1 MTNAYNEKQWA
12 PSHYGQMFTKSR
24 NWILR
29 LVDGGLV
36 LFVGGKVKIR
46 LSLDGRG
53 RPLIKQGVLW
63 ADITFRPGQPDE
75 IRIDGLPNERARELE
90 EAIATCERPYLF
102 KLAYS
107 QIMTWLQQDGAHL
120 AQCEKDGRWIPQ
132 SWQTAFESRRP
143 RLELSDEQL
152 WKAFRDPSVRARLP
166 DETDYVESV
175 LKIWRRDWPAYW
187 AQKNEEHMRRE
198 LAACKDLF
206 DQVESQPLTEE
217 QARAVICFDDR
228 VLVVASAGSGKTS
241 TMVAK
246 AAYAI
251 HRGIVRPD
259 EILLLAF
266 NKKAADELQQRA
278 GKSFNRL
285 GMADVVVEAR
295 TFHALGLSIIGKATG
310 EKPDVPDWAIDA
322 QPGQRKLTEII
333 DRLKD
338 SSPTFRTNWDL
349 FRIVFGRDL
358 PKFGEQG
365 NPDAVDSRANT
376 KIKTIDG
383 KFVRSQEECFI
394 ANWLFYQGVR
404 YAYERPYEHKTR
416 TAEHRQYK
424 PDFYYPDIGL
434 YHEHFALDDNGE
446 PPPHFENYLSGVVWK
461 REEHQRRGTQLIE
474 TTSQQIRT
482 GEIVQYLEHALTS
495 RGIVLDP
502 DPERPVPEYGQPPMD
517 SALLTRLVRSFI
529 VHTKSNC
536 LTVDDMR
543 KRLDGMPK
551 DTFKHRH
558 RMFLDLVEP
567 ILEGWNAALAEED
580 GIDFE
585 DMLNQAAEHVESGRY
600 LSPYALVM
608 ADEFQ
613 DASRARA
620 RLCRALANARLGPH
634 RMTFGTLVG
643 TDGVNVPKAP
653 LRPEHRY
660 FFAVGDDWQSINR
673 FAGADVSVMTGFAE
687 WFGKSQVLRLEQT
700 FRCPQTLCDVSS
712 RFVTKNP
719 QQIRKNVRSSAP
731 ATGAVL
737 EAFEVKTRF
746 QIRKAIDDYLA
757 NLQRGIGDG
766 SVPRV
771 RDGKIT
777 VFILGRYKADK
788 SALPS
793 GWQAR
798 YGREIVLSFV
808 TMHSS
813 KGAEADYVI
822 LPGMVDRGFPNTRED
837 DPVLALAMP
846 GTDPYPLAEE
856 RRLFYV
862 ALTRARRSV
871 TMITVAGQRSLFL
884 QELVSEGAVTL
895 TSTEEEDTTDQNCPA
910 CNAGRLITRDGRF
923 GPFRTCS
930 NFPACKYKPPA
941 KKNDFLTDADVPF

>member
-1 MTNAYNEKQWA
+1 MTNADSEKQWV
-12 PSHYGQMFTKSR
+12 PSHYGQIFTKSR

-46 LSLDGRG
+46 LSLDGKN
-53 RPLIKQGVLW
+53 RPLIKQGVFW
-63 ADITFRPGQPDE
+63 ADITFRAGQPDE
-75 IRIDGLPNERARELE
+75 IRIDGLPNEQARELE
-90 EAIATCERPYLF
+90 EAIAACERPYLF
-102 KLAYS
+102 NLAYG
-107 QIMTWLQQDGAHL
+107 QILTWLQQGGAHL
-120 AQCEKDGRWIPQ
+120 AQCEKDRRWIPQ
-132 SWQTAFESRRP
+132 SWQAAFESRRP
-143 RLELSDEQL
+143 RLELSDEKL
-152 WKAFRDPSVRARLP
+152 WELFRDPSVRARLP
-166 DETDYVESV
+166 GDANYVESV
-175 LKIWRRDWPAYW
+175 LKSWRRDWPAYW
-187 AQKNEEHMRRE
+187 AQKNEEHTRRE
-198 LAACKDLF
+198 LAACKDLL
-206 DQVESQPLTEE
+206 DQVENKPLTEE

-251 HRGIVRPD
+251 RRGIVRPD
-259 EILLLAF
+259 QILLLAF
-266 NKKAADELQQRA
+266 NKKAADELQERA
-278 GKSFNRL
+278 GKSFDRL
-285 GMADVVVEAR
+285 GMENVVVEAR
-295 TFHALGLSIIGKATG
+295 TFHALGLAIIGKATG
-310 EKPDVPDWAIDA
+310 QKPDVPDWAIDA
-322 QPGQRKLTEII
+322 QPGLRKLTEIV

-338 SSPTFRTNWDL
+338 GSPTFRTNWDL

-365 NPDAVDSRANT
+365 NPDAVDSDANA

-394 ANWLFYQGVR
+394 ANWLFYQGVT
-404 YAYERPYEHKTR
+404 YVYEKPYEYNTR

-424 PDFYYPDIGL
+424 PDFYYPAIGL
-434 YHEHFALDDNGE
+434 YHEHFALDANGE
-446 PPPHFENYLSGVVWK
+446 PPSHFENYLSGVVWK

-482 GEIVQYLEHALTS
+482 GAIVRHLEHALTS
-495 RGIVLDP
+495 HGIVLDP
-502 DPERPVPEYGQPPMD
+502 NPERPVPKHGQPPMD
-517 SALLTRLVRSFI
+517 SAMLVRLVRSFI

-536 LTVDDMR
+536 LSVDEMR

-551 DTFKHRH
+551 DAFKHRH

-567 ILEGWNAALAEED
+567 ILEAWNAALVEED

-600 LSPYALVM
+600 ISPYGLVM

-620 RLCRALANARLGPH
+620 RLCRALANARLGPL
-634 RMTFGTLVG
+634 RLTIGAILGTGG
-643 TDGVNVPKAP
+643 TNVPTAP
-653 LRPEHRY
+653 LRPERTY

-673 FAGADVSVMTGFAE
+673 FAGADVAVMTGFAA
-687 WFGKSQVLRLEQT
+687 WFSKSQVLRLEQT
-700 FRCPQTLCDVSS
+700 FRCPQMLCDISS

-719 QQIRKNVRSSAP
+719 QQIKKNVRSSTP

-737 EAFEVKTRF
+737 QAFQVKTRF
-746 QIRKAIDDYLA
+746 QVQKAIDDYLA
-757 NLQRGIGDG
+757 NLHRGILDR
-766 SVPRV
+766 SVPRAH
-771 RDGKIT
+771 DGKIT
-777 VFILGRYKADK
+777 VFVLGRYNADK
-788 SALPS
+788 SAVPS
-793 GWQAR
+793 NWQAR
-798 YGREIVLSFV
+798 YGREIVLSFI
-808 TMHSS
+808 TIHSS

-846 GTDPYPLAEE
+846 GTDPYSFAEE

-871 TMITVAGQRSLFL
+871 AMFTVAGHRSSFL
-884 QELVSEGAVTL
+884 QELVSEGAVTVA
-895 TSTEEEDTTDQNCPA
+895 STEEDDVTDQKCPV
-910 CNAGRLITRDGRF
+910 CNAGRLITCDGRY
-923 GPFRTCS
+923 GPFRACS

>member
-1 MTNAYNEKQWA
+1 MTNTDSEKQWV
-12 PSHYGQMFTKSR
+12 PSHYGQIFTKSR

-29 LVDGGLV
+29 LVDGSLV
-36 LFVGGKVKIR
+36 LFAGGKVKIR
-46 LSLDGRG
+46 LNLDGKN
-53 RPLIKQGVLW
+53 RPLIKHGVLW
-63 ADITFRPGQPDE
+63 ADITFRAGQPDE
-75 IRIDGLPNERARELE
+75 IRIDGLPNEQARELD
-90 EAIATCERPYLF
+90 EAIAACERPYLF
-102 KLAYS
+102 KLAYGL
-107 QIMTWLQQDGAHL
+107 ILTWLQQGGAYIT
-120 AQCEKDGRWIPQ
+120 QCEKDARWITQ
-132 SWQTAFESRRP
+132 SWQAAFESRRP
-143 RLELSDEQL
+143 RLELSDAEL
-152 WKAFRDPSVRARLP
+152 WKLFKDPAVRARLP
-166 DETDYVESV
+166 GEANYVESV
-175 LKIWRRDWPAYW
+175 LKSWRQDWPAYW
-187 AQKNEEHMRRE
+187 AGRNEEHTRRE
-198 LAACKDLF
+198 LVACKDLL
-206 DQVESQPLTEE
+206 DQVEGKPLTEE
-217 QARAVICFDDR
+217 QARAVVCFDDR

-241 TMVAK
+241 AMVAK

-251 HRGIVRPD
+251 RRGIVRPD
-259 EILLLAF
+259 QILLLAF
-266 NKKAADELQQRA
+266 NKKAADELQDRA
-278 GKSFNRL
+278 SISFNRL

-322 QPGQRKLTEII
+322 QPGQRKLTEIV

-365 NPDAVDSRANT
+365 NPDAADSDANA
-376 KIKTIDG
+376 IKTIDG
-383 KFVRSQEECFI
+383 KFVRSREECFI

-404 YAYERPYEHKTR
+404 YAYERPFEHKTR

-434 YHEHFALDDNGE
+434 YHEHFALDANGE

-474 TTSQQIRT
+474 TTSHQVRT
-482 GEIVQYLEHALTS
+482 GEVFSNLELALTS

-502 DPERPVPEYGQPPMD
+502 NPERPVPKYGQPPMD
-517 SALLTRLVRSFI
+517 AALLVRLVRSFI

-536 LTVDDMR
+536 LSVDDMR

-551 DTFKHRH
+551 DAFKHRH
-558 RMFLDLVEP
+558 RMFLDLFEP
-567 ILEGWNAALAEED
+567 ILEAWNGALAEED

-600 LSPYALVM
+600 ISTYELVM

-620 RLCRALANARLGPH
+620 RLCRALANARLGTR
-634 RMTFGTLVG
+634 RMTFGTILGTVG
-643 TDGVNVPKAP
+643 TNVPTAP
-653 LRPEHRY
+653 DRPEHRY

-719 QQIRKNVRSSAP
+719 QQIRKTVRSSTP

-737 EAFEVKTRF
+737 EAFQVKTRL
-746 QIRKAIDDYLA
+746 QVQKAIDDYLA
-757 NLQRGIGDG
+757 NLHCGIRDG
-766 SVPRV
+766 SVPRA

-777 VFILGRYKADK
+777 VFILGRYNADK

-798 YGREIVLSFV
+798 YGREIALSFV

-822 LPGMVDRGFPNTRED
+822 LPGMVAHGFPNARED

-846 GTDPYPLAEE
+846 DTDPYPFAEE

-871 TMITVAGQRSLFL
+871 AMFTVAGYRSSFL
-884 QELVSEGAVTL
+884 QELVSEGAVTV
-895 TSTEEEDTTDQNCPA
+895 TSTEQEDATDQECPA
-910 CNAGRLITRDGRF
+910 CNAGRLITREGRY
-923 GPFRTCS
+923 GPFRACS
-930 NFPACKYKPPA
+930 NFPACRHKPPA
-941 KKNDFLTDADVPF
+941 EKQGFLSDADVPF